1 MELVVEISIILIKVI
16 VALMVAAAFI
26 VSVVEIQ
33 TLPEKKYLAKVT
45 IIVHLLLLVMI
56 NMSKDSRD
64 VLQCVLFLA
73 VHVIF
78 IYVLGIRN
86 KTTNDMDD
94 TAEMI
99 SNYSRLMIITD
110 NGICVFLLLFS
121 ALLSV
126 AK

>member
-1 MELVVEISIILIKVI
+1 MELVVKISIILIKVI
-16 VALMVAAAFI
+16 ITLMVAAAFI

>member
-1 MELVVEISIILIKVI
+1 MELVVKISIILIKVI
-16 VALMVAAAFI
+16 IALMVAAAFI
-26 VSVVEIQ
+26 ASVVEIQ

-64 VLQCVLFLA
+64 VLQCILFLA
-73 VHVIF
+73 SHAIF
-78 IYVLGIRN
+78 IYVLGMKN
-86 KTTNDMDD
+86 KTANAN

-110 NGICVFLLLFS
+110 NGIFVFLLLFS

>member
-1 MELVVEISIILIKVI
+1 MELVVKISIILIKVI
-16 VALMVAAAFI
+16 IALMVAAAFI
-26 VSVVEIQ
+26 ASVVEIQ

-64 VLQCVLFLA
+64 VLQCVLFLVSHA
-73 VHVIF
+73 IF
-78 IYVLGIRN
+78 IYVLGMKN
-86 KTTNDMDD
+86 KIANAN

-99 SNYSRLMIITD
+99 SNYSRLMIVTD
-110 NGICVFLLLFS
+110 NGIFVFLLLFS

>member
-1 MELVVEISIILIKVI
+1 MELVVKISIILIKVI
-16 VALMVAAAFI
+16 IALMVAAAFI
-26 VSVVEIQ
+26 ASVVEIQ
-33 TLPEKKYLAKVT
+33 TLPEKKYLAKIT

-64 VLQCVLFLA
+64 VLQCVLFLVSHA
-73 VHVIF
+73 IF
-78 IYVLGIRN
+78 IYVLGMKN
-86 KTTNDMDD
+86 KIANAN

-110 NGICVFLLLFS
+110 NGIFVFLLLFS

>member
-1 MELVVEISIILIKVI
+1 MELVVKISIILIKVI
-16 VALMVAAAFI
+16 ITLMVAAAFI
-26 VSVVEIQ
+26 ASVVEIQ

-78 IYVLGIRN
+78 IYVLGMKN
-86 KTTNDMDD
+86 KIANAN

-110 NGICVFLLLFS
+110 NGIFVFLLLFS

>member
-1 MELVVEISIILIKVI
+1 MELVIKISIILIKVI
-16 VALMVAAAFI
+16 IALMVAAAFI
-26 VSVVEIQ
+26 ASVVEIQ

-64 VLQCVLFLA
+64 VLQCVLFLVSHA
-73 VHVIF
+73 IF
-78 IYVLGIRN
+78 IYVLGMKN
-86 KTTNDMDD
+86 KIANAN

-110 NGICVFLLLFS
+110 NGIFVFLLLFS

>member
-16 VALMVAAAFI
+16 VVLMVAAAFI

-33 TLPEKKYLAKVT
+33 TLPEKKYLTKVT

-78 IYVLGIRN
+78 IYVLDIRN

>member
-1 MELVVEISIILIKVI
+1 MELVVKISIILIKVI
-16 VALMVAAAFI
+16 IALMVAAAFI
-26 VSVVEIQ
+26 ASVVEIQ

-64 VLQCVLFLA
+64 VLQCVLFLVSHA
-73 VHVIF
+73 IF
-78 IYVLGIRN
+78 IYVLGMKN
-86 KTTNDMDD
+86 KIVNAN

-110 NGICVFLLLFS
+110 NGIFVFLLLFS

>member
-1 MELVVEISIILIKVI
+1 VELVVKISIILIKVI
-16 VALMVAAAFI
+16 IALMVAAASI
-26 VSVVEIQ
+26 ASVVEIQ

-78 IYVLGIRN
+78 IYVLGIKN
-86 KTTNDMDD
+86 KTANAN

-110 NGICVFLLLFS
+110 NGIFVFLLLFS

>member
-1 MELVVEISIILIKVI
+1 MELVVKISIILIKVI
-16 VALMVAAAFI
+16 ITLMVAVAFI
-26 VSVVEIQ
+26 ASVVEIQ

-64 VLQCVLFLA
+64 VLQCVLFLVSHA
-73 VHVIF
+73 IF
-78 IYVLGIRN
+78 IYVLGMKN
-86 KTTNDMDD
+86 KIANAN

-110 NGICVFLLLFS
+110 NGIFVFLLLFS

>member
-1 MELVVEISIILIKVI
+1 MELVVKISIILIKVI
-16 VALMVAAAFI
+16 IALMVAAAFI
-26 VSVVEIQ
+26 ASVVEIQ

-73 VHVIF
+73 SHAIF
-78 IYVLGIRN
+78 IYVLGMKN
-86 KTTNDMDD
+86 KTANVN

-110 NGICVFLLLFS
+110 NGIFVFLLLFS

>member
-1 MELVVEISIILIKVI
+1 MELVVKISIILIKVI
-16 VALMVAAAFI
+16 IALMVAAAFI
-26 VSVVEIQ
+26 ASVVEIQ

-78 IYVLGIRN
+78 IYVLGMKNRTAN
-86 KTTNDMDD
+86 AN

-110 NGICVFLLLFS
+110 NGIFVFLLLFS

>member
-1 MELVVEISIILIKVI
+1 MELVVKISIILIKVI
-16 VALMVAAAFI
+16 IALMVVAAFI
-26 VSVVEIQ
+26 ASVVEIQ

-78 IYVLGIRN
+78 IYVLGMKNRTAN
-86 KTTNDMDD
+86 AN

-110 NGICVFLLLFS
+110 NGIFVFLLLFS

>member
-1 MELVVEISIILIKVI
+1 MELVVKISIILIKVI
-16 VALMVAAAFI
+16 IALMVAAAFI
-26 VSVVEIQ
+26 ASVVEIQ

-78 IYVLGIRN
+78 IYVLGMKNRTAN
-86 KTTNDMDD
+86 AN

-110 NGICVFLLLFS
+110 NGIFVFLLLFS
-121 ALLSV
+121 ALLSA

>member
-1 MELVVEISIILIKVI
+1 MELVVKISIILIKVI
-16 VALMVAAAFI
+16 ITLMVAAASI
-26 VSVVEIQ
+26 ASVVEMQ

-73 VHVIF
+73 SHAIF
-78 IYVLGIRN
+78 IYVLGMKN
-86 KTTNDMDD
+86 KTANAN
-94 TAEMI
+94 TAEII

-110 NGICVFLLLFS
+110 NGIFVFLLLFS

>member
-1 MELVVEISIILIKVI
+1 MELVVKISIILIKVI
-16 VALMVAAAFI
+16 IALMVAAAFI
-26 VSVVEIQ
+26 ASVVEIQ
-33 TLPEKKYLAKVT
+33 TLPEKKYLAKIT
-45 IIVHLLLLVMI
+45 IIVHLLLLVII

-64 VLQCVLFLA
+64 VLQCILFLA
-73 VHVIF
+73 SHAIF
-78 IYVLGIRN
+78 IYVLGMKN
-86 KTTNDMDD
+86 KTANAN

-110 NGICVFLLLFS
+110 NGIFVFLLLFS

>member
-1 MELVVEISIILIKVI
+1 MELVVKISIILIKVI
-16 VALMVAAAFI
+16 IALMVVAAFI
-26 VSVVEIQ
+26 ASVVEIQ
-33 TLPEKKYLAKVT
+33 TLPEKKYLAKAT

-64 VLQCVLFLA
+64 VLQCVLFL
-73 VHVIF
+73 VSHVIF
-78 IYVLGIRN
+78 IYVLGMKN
-86 KTTNDMDD
+86 KIANAN

-110 NGICVFLLLFS
+110 NGIFVFLLLFS

>member
-1 MELVVEISIILIKVI
+1 MELVVKISIILIKVI
-16 VALMVAAAFI
+16 IALMVAAAFI
-26 VSVVEIQ
+26 ASVVEIQ

-73 VHVIF
+73 SHTIF
-78 IYVLGIRN
+78 IYVLGMKN
-86 KTTNDMDD
+86 KTANVN

-110 NGICVFLLLFS
+110 NGIFVFLLLFS

>member
-1 MELVVEISIILIKVI
+1 MELVVKISIIFIKVI
-16 VALMVAAAFI
+16 IALMVAAAFI
-26 VSVVEIQ
+26 ASVVEIQ

-78 IYVLGIRN
+78 IYVLGMKNRTAN
-86 KTTNDMDD
+86 AN

-110 NGICVFLLLFS
+110 NGIFVFLLLFS

>member
-1 MELVVEISIILIKVI
+1 MELVVKISIILIKVI
-16 VALMVAAAFI
+16 IALMVAAAFI
-26 VSVVEIQ
+26 ASVVEIQ

-78 IYVLGIRN
+78 IYVLGMKNRTAN
-86 KTTNDMDD
+86 AN

>member
-1 MELVVEISIILIKVI
+1 VEVVVKISIILIKVI
-16 VALMVAAAFI
+16 IALMVAAAFI
-26 VSVVEIQ
+26 ASVVEIQ

-64 VLQCVLFLA
+64 VLQCILFLA
-73 VHVIF
+73 SHAIF
-78 IYVLGIRN
+78 IYVLGMKN
-86 KTTNDMDD
+86 KIANAN

-110 NGICVFLLLFS
+110 NGIFVFLLLFS

>member
-1 MELVVEISIILIKVI
+1 MELVVKISIILIKVI
-16 VALMVAAAFI
+16 ITLMVAAAFI
-26 VSVVEIQ
+26 ASVVEIQ

-56 NMSKDSRD
+56 NMSKDSRG
-64 VLQCVLFLA
+64 VLQCVLFLVSHA
-73 VHVIF
+73 IF
-78 IYVLGIRN
+78 IYVLGMKN
-86 KTTNDMDD
+86 KIANAN
-94 TAEMI
+94 TAEVI

-110 NGICVFLLLFS
+110 NGIFVFLLLFS

>member
-1 MELVVEISIILIKVI
+1 MELVVKISIILIKVI
-16 VALMVAAAFI
+16 IALMVAAAFI
-26 VSVVEIQ
+26 ASVVEIQ

-73 VHVIF
+73 SHAIF
-78 IYVLGIRN
+78 IYVLGMKN
-86 KTTNDMDD
+86 KTANAN

-110 NGICVFLLLFS
+110 NGIFVFLLLFS
-121 ALLSV
+121 VLLSV

>member
-1 MELVVEISIILIKVI
+1 MELVVKISIILIKVI
-16 VALMVAAAFI
+16 ITLMVAAAFI

-56 NMSKDSRD
+56 NMSKDSRG
-64 VLQCVLFLA
+64 VLQCVLFLV

-78 IYVLGIRN
+78 IYVLGIKN
-86 KTTNDMDD
+86 KTANAN

-110 NGICVFLLLFS
+110 NGIFVFLLLFS

>member
-1 MELVVEISIILIKVI
+1 MELVVKISIILIKVI
-16 VALMVAAAFI
+16 IALMVAAAFI
-26 VSVVEIQ
+26 ASVVEIQ
-33 TLPEKKYLAKVT
+33 TLPEKKYLAKAT

-64 VLQCVLFLA
+64 VLQCVLFLVSHA
-73 VHVIF
+73 IF
-78 IYVLGIRN
+78 IYVLGMKN
-86 KTTNDMDD
+86 KIANAN

-110 NGICVFLLLFS
+110 NGIFVFLLLFS

>member
-1 MELVVEISIILIKVI
+1 MELVVKISIILIKVI
-16 VALMVAAAFI
+16 TALMVAAAFI
-26 VSVVEIQ
+26 ASVVETQ

-64 VLQCVLFLA
+64 VLQCVLFLVSHA
-73 VHVIF
+73 IF
-78 IYVLGIRN
+78 IYVLGMKNRTAN
-86 KTTNDMDD
+86 AN

-110 NGICVFLLLFS
+110 NGIFVFLLLFS

>member
-1 MELVVEISIILIKVI
+1 MELVVKISIILIKVI
-16 VALMVAAAFI
+16 ITLMVAAAFI
-26 VSVVEIQ
+26 ASVVEIQ

-64 VLQCVLFLA
+64 VLQCILFLA
-73 VHVIF
+73 SHAIF
-78 IYVLGIRN
+78 IYVLGMKN
-86 KTTNDMDD
+86 KTANAN

-110 NGICVFLLLFS
+110 NGIFVFLLLFS

>member
-1 MELVVEISIILIKVI
+1 MELVVKISIILIKVI
-16 VALMVAAAFI
+16 IALMVAAAFI
-26 VSVVEIQ
+26 AFVVEIQ

-78 IYVLGIRN
+78 IYVLGMKNRTAN
-86 KTTNDMDD
+86 AN

-110 NGICVFLLLFS
+110 NGIFVFLLLFS

>member
-1 MELVVEISIILIKVI
+1 MELVVKISIILIKVI
-16 VALMVAAAFI
+16 ITLMVAAAFI
-26 VSVVEIQ
+26 ASVVEIQ

-73 VHVIF
+73 VHVLF
-78 IYVLGIRN
+78 IYVLGIKN
-86 KTTNDMDD
+86 KIANAN

-110 NGICVFLLLFS
+110 NGIFVFLLLFS
-121 ALLSV
+121 ALLSM

>member
-1 MELVVEISIILIKVI
+1 MELVVKISIILIKVI
-16 VALMVAAAFI
+16 IALMVAAAFI
-26 VSVVEIQ
+26 ASVVEIQ

-45 IIVHLLLLVMI
+45 IIVHLLLRVMI

-64 VLQCVLFLA
+64 VLQCILFLA
-73 VHVIF
+73 SHTIF
-78 IYVLGIRN
+78 IYVLGMKN
-86 KTTNDMDD
+86 KTANVN
-94 TAEMI
+94 TAEII

-110 NGICVFLLLFS
+110 NGIFVFLLLFS

>member
-1 MELVVEISIILIKVI
+1 MELVVKISIILIKVI
-16 VALMVAAAFI
+16 IALMVAAAFI
-26 VSVVEIQ
+26 ASVVEIQ

-64 VLQCVLFLA
+64 VLQCVLFLVSHA
-73 VHVIF
+73 IF
-78 IYVLGIRN
+78 IYVLGMKN
-86 KTTNDMDD
+86 KIANAN

-110 NGICVFLLLFS
+110 NGIFVFLLLFS
-121 ALLSV
+121 ALLSM

>member
-1 MELVVEISIILIKVI
+1 MELVVKISIILIKVI
-16 VALMVAAAFI
+16 IALMVAAAFI
-26 VSVVEIQ
+26 ASVVEIQ

-64 VLQCVLFLA
+64 VLQCVLFLVSHA
-73 VHVIF
+73 IF
-78 IYVLGIRN
+78 IYVLGMKN
-86 KTTNDMDD
+86 KVANAN

-110 NGICVFLLLFS
+110 NGIFVFLLLFS

>member
-1 MELVVEISIILIKVI
+1 MELVVKISIVLIKVI
-16 VALMVAAAFI
+16 IALMVAAAFI
-26 VSVVEIQ
+26 ASVVEIQ

-78 IYVLGIRN
+78 IYVLGMKNRTAN
-86 KTTNDMDD
+86 AN

-110 NGICVFLLLFS
+110 NGIFVFLLLFS

>member
-1 MELVVEISIILIKVI
+1 MELVVKISIILIKVI
-16 VALMVAAAFI
+16 IALMVAAAFI
-26 VSVVEIQ
+26 ASVVEIQ

-64 VLQCVLFLA
+64 VLQCVLFLVSHA
-73 VHVIF
+73 IF
-78 IYVLGIRN
+78 IYVLGMKN
-86 KTTNDMDD
+86 KIANAN

-110 NGICVFLLLFS
+110 NGIFVFLLLFS

>member
-16 VALMVAAAFI
+16 ITLMVAAAFI

-73 VHVIF
+73 VHVLF
-78 IYVLGIRN
+78 IYVLGIKN
-86 KTTNDMDD
+86 KIANAN

-110 NGICVFLLLFS
+110 NGIFVFLLLFS

>member
-1 MELVVEISIILIKVI
+1 MELVVKISIILIKVI
-16 VALMVAAAFI
+16 ITLMVAAAFI
-26 VSVVEIQ
+26 ASVVEIQ

-64 VLQCVLFLA
+64 VLQCILFLA
-73 VHVIF
+73 SHAIF
-78 IYVLGIRN
+78 IYVLGMKN
-86 KTTNDMDD
+86 KIANAN

-110 NGICVFLLLFS
+110 NGIFVFLLLFS

>member
-1 MELVVEISIILIKVI
+1 MELVVKISIILIKVI
-16 VALMVAAAFI
+16 IALMVAAAFI
-26 VSVVEIQ
+26 ASVVEIQ

-64 VLQCVLFLA
+64 VLQCVLFLVSHA
-73 VHVIF
+73 IF
-78 IYVLGIRN
+78 IYVLGMKNRTAN
-86 KTTNDMDD
+86 AN

-110 NGICVFLLLFS
+110 NGIFVFLLLFS

>member
-1 MELVVEISIILIKVI
+1 MELVVKISIILIKVI
-16 VALMVAAAFI
+16 IALMVAAAFI
-26 VSVVEIQ
+26 ASVVEIQ

-45 IIVHLLLLVMI
+45 IIVYLLLLVMI

-64 VLQCVLFLA
+64 VLQCVLFLVSHA
-73 VHVIF
+73 IF
-78 IYVLGIRN
+78 IYVLGMKN
-86 KTTNDMDD
+86 KIANAN

-110 NGICVFLLLFS
+110 NGIFVFLLLFS

>member
-1 MELVVEISIILIKVI
+1 MELVVKISIILIKVI
-16 VALMVAAAFI
+16 IALMVAAAFI
-26 VSVVEIQ
+26 ASVVEIQ
-33 TLPEKKYLAKVT
+33 TLSEKKYLAKVT

-73 VHVIF
+73 VHVLF
-78 IYVLGIRN
+78 IYVLGIKN
-86 KTTNDMDD
+86 KIANAN

-110 NGICVFLLLFS
+110 NGIFVFLLLFS